1 MFKTERRTESDQPS
15 HLHAGNARYWLMKR
29 SPTRMGKQKPKSAI
43 IGTLRSYTSNAT
55 VHGLSY
61 IGDLTLPVVD
71 RLVWLVVVVVFGSCA
86 AYLSHGVFKEWQS
99 NKVVTTLRETELPI
113 TELDFPAITICS
125 EGLDMEAVEKV
136 IENDFEE
143 WKKENKAN
151 RAKRDVDEEEEVK
164 NFLENIYGIKGDASI
179 SDIIMGM
186 VADNPD
192 TSFASNGIRKP

>member
-1 MFKTERRTESDQPS
+1 
-15 HLHAGNARYWLMKR
+15 
-29 SPTRMGKQKPKSAI
+29 MGKQKPQSAI
-43 IGTLRSYTSNAT
+43 LATLRSYTSNAT

-143 WKKENKAN
+143 WKKNNSIRE
-151 RAKRDVDEEEEVK
+151 KRDTDEEDQVK
-164 NFLENIYGIKGDASI
+164 MFLEDTYGIKGNGTI
-179 SDIIMGM
+179 LEIIIGM

-192 TSFASNGIRKP
+192 TSFASNGIRKPCTQVEAK

>member
-1 MFKTERRTESDQPS
+1 
-15 HLHAGNARYWLMKR
+15 
-29 SPTRMGKQKPKSAI
+29 MGKQKPQSAI
-43 IGTLRSYTSNAT
+43 LATLRSYASNAT

-61 IGDLTLPVVD
+61 IGDRNLPVVD

-86 AYLSHGVFKEWQS
+86 VYLSHGVFKEWQS

-125 EGLDMEAVEKV
+125 AGLNMEAVEKV
-136 IENDFEE
+136 IETDFEE
-143 WKKENKAN
+143 WKKNK
-151 RAKRDVDEEEEVK
+151 REKRDVGAKKEVDK
-164 NFLENIYGIKGDASI
+164 FLENTYGIKGDTSI
-179 SDIIMGM
+179 LDIIMGM